1 MESYNNTTLVGN
13 LTNPNNLTRTSNF
26 KVFLPL
32 LDSEIMYAQGVTLPG
47 FSLNP
52 VPAYNSG
59 LALKAEG
66 DFAQIDPITI
76 SLVVDENYALVKRI
90 YSTFKDLV
98 HPDNGTF
105 APNTNFECAIE
116 ITNNSGIA
124 VFAMELH
131 QCAMQS
137 ISPITLLANSE
148 DDIIVVDLTI
158 EPSYYSLID
167 KLSDSA
173 LVQQIIKQ

>member
-1 MESYNNTTLVGN
+1 MANAI
-13 LTNPNNLTRTSNF
+13 NPNNLTRTSNF

-47 FSLNP
+47 LNMNP
-52 VPAYNSG
+52 VPAYNNG
-59 LALKAEG
+59 LPFKAES
-66 DFAQIDPITI
+66 DTYTIDPITI

-167 KLSDSA
+167 KLSDSE
-173 LVQQIIKQ
+173 LYNRLIKQ